1 MQLQWSEACERNKG
15 PILEVL
21 EAELKAPLTVLEIG
35 SGTGQH
41 AVYFS
46 QQLPHLRWQPSDQ
59 GEYLAGLCARVEQEG
74 GDNLLPPVALDVLCA
89 SWPDEARRAEAVFS
103 ANTLHIMS
111 WPAVVATFAGVG
123 EVLAPGQWFL
133 SYGPFSE
140 EGRHNSDSNREF
152 DAFLRQR
159 DPASGIRDIRDLEAL
174 AAEHGLVLTRRWPM
188 PANNRILGWQRLR
201 SHA

>member
-1 MQLQWSEACERNKG
+1 MQLPWSEACERNKG

-21 EAELKAPLTVLEIG
+21 SAVLTEPLTVLEIG

-46 QQLPHLRWQPSDQ
+46 QQMPHLRWQPSDQ
-59 GEYLAGLCARVEQEG
+59 QAYLAGLCARIEAEG
-74 GDNLLPPVALDVLCA
+74 GDNLLPPVELDVLRA
-89 SWPDEARRAEAVFS
+89 PWPDEARRVATVFS

-123 EVLAPGQWFL
+123 EMLAPGQWFL

-140 EGRHNSDSNREF
+140 DGRHNSDSNREF

-159 DPASGIRDIRDLEAL
+159 DPASGIRDIRDLETL
-174 AAEHGLVLTRRWPM
+174 AGEHGLVLTRRWSM
-188 PANNRILGWQRLR
+188 PANNRILGWQRQSR
-201 SHA
+201 K